1 MEADEINEGL
11 AEYMGWRVIGGAL
24 LNEWPITQEEPYV
37 IGAVFTDSLDA
48 CEKVAD
54 KLGVWNFNCYSIRD
68 GEWFSGIH
76 VELDRRTRGE
86 GPTRSHA
93 LAAALWAAVRE
104 TNHG

>member
-11 AEYMGWRVIGGAL
+11 AEYMGWRVIGGTL

-54 KLGVWNFNCYSIRD
+54 KLGVSAMNFHIR
-68 GEWFSGIH
+68 EKNAEYV
-76 VELDRRTRGE
+76 VELWYGRVGFGR

-93 LAAALWAAVRE
+93 FAAALYAAVRE
-104 TNHG
+104 TQDA

>member
-11 AEYMGWRVIGGAL
+11 AEYMGWRVIGGTL
-24 LNEWPITQEEPYV
+24 LNEWPITQEAPYV

-48 CEKVAD
+48 CEKVAE
-54 KLGVWNFNCYSIRD
+54 KLGVEEYRVVKLRD
-68 GEWFSGIH
+68 SGH
-76 VELDRRTRGE
+76 RTECWTIADFYEGA

-104 TNHG
+104 TTK